1 MGTPD
6 PQGAS
11 VIDRIPVTGGMRAFR
26 FAVGPFASGA
36 HIYLGD
42 QWMNLDMTL
51 WRDGAPGIGSSP
63 TACAASLGC
72 LGEARANVRDVM
84 QFYEPDV
91 IVAPQLQPNTAYVV
105 VVFPGQDFKQDRYH
119 PYDTFTFNVAVTPP
133 VCGVAKQDGG
143 SYHVAL
149 VAEPE
154 EPRTSSLLTFSAV
167 VTPPYSDLFDFD
179 WEINGETVEAA
190 TIPVIQR
197 PASALGAGSHLVR
210 AVARGVRQYP
220 DPDQPQVPPTL
231 IAECRLPIG

>member
-1 MGTPD
+1 
-6 PQGAS
+6 
-11 VIDRIPVTGGMRAFR
+11 MRAFR
-26 FAVGPFASGA
+26 FAVGPFDSGA
-36 HIYLGD
+36 HIYVGD

-51 WRDGAPGIGSSP
+51 WRDGAPGIASSP
-63 TACAASLGC
+63 TTCVASLGC

-105 VVFPGQDFKQDRYH
+105 VVFPGQDFKQDPYH
-119 PYDTFTFNVAVTPP
+119 PYDTFTFNVAITPP
-133 VCGVAKQDGG
+133 VCGVTKQDGG

-154 EPRTSSLLTFSAV
+154 NPRTNSLLTFSVV
-167 VTPPYSDLFDFD
+167 VTPPYTDLFDFD
-179 WEINGETVEAA
+179 WEINGQTVEAS

-197 PASALGAGSHLVR
+197 PAAALGAGRHLVR

-231 IAECRLPIG
+231 TAECQLPIA